1 MAVNQQ
7 SMSVVAV
14 EKLAETIE
22 RMDERWYEVLKEMR
36 GEFKLYQEKTDAKL
50 EKMNELISKL
60 VHIDTE
66 VKEGSKRVHHR
77 MDEIDKKVEKINDGR
92 VNGGCPSFRE
102 YKAHVE
108 GLNLEERLKVIEGK
122 GTKRWE
128 VVVNKLIEWA
138 VIFVIGAVLIHFGVN
153 K

>member
-22 RMDERWYEVLKEMR
+22 RMDERWYEAIKEMR
-36 GEFKLYQEKTDAKL
+36 TEFKLYQEKTDTKL
-50 EKMNELISKL
+50 EKMNELLGKL

-77 MDEIDKKVEKINDGR
+77 MDEIDKKVEKISEGR
-92 VNGGCPSFRE
+92 TNGGCPVFRE
-102 YKAHVE
+102 YKAHVD
-108 GLNLEERLKVIEGK
+108 GLNLEERLKTIEGK
-122 GTKRWE
+122 GSKRWE
-128 VVVNKLIEWA
+128 VVVNKVIEWA
-138 VIFVIGAVLIHFGVN
+138 VVFVIGAILVYIGV
-153 K
+153 KK